1 MQIEFER
8 GNNLKQFNIAIN
20 GQKAVDAAH
29 AFVKNACYRGI
40 YDHGEKIAQ
49 VEIVIDEPG
58 TYNGNS
64 NKWVDVTILKQKH
77 IESVI
82 KQLSRIGFKGC
93 PCVMQAVIVTGCLSN
108 STDLCCF
115 RI

>member
-8 GNNLKQFNIAIN
+8 DDNLKQFNIAIN
-20 GQKAVDAAH
+20 GQKAVDAAS
-29 AFVKNACYRGI
+29 AFIKNACYRGI
-40 YDHGEKIAQ
+40 YNHGEKIAQ

-58 TYNGNS
+58 TYNGNP

-82 KQLSRIGFKGC
+82 KQLSRLGFKGC
-93 PCVMQAVIVTGCLSN
+93 PCMMQAETVTGCLAN
-108 STDLCCF
+108 NTNLCCF
-115 RI
+115 II